1 MPSPRR
7 DATKKKLA
15 EFERSFGLL
24 MHKLGNFESDTIIS
38 MYNTQMQG
46 EAVWKASVKY
56 ATDRAAALSKQR
68 DELQAKLL
76 ALRDK
81 DYTVQSAEDDSAQCS
96 FGGTQLRK
104 RLNAP
109 ASPSSTGDS
118 AIGVTVASHRPSSA
132 ADSDVDGDF
141 DLMQFKPLNSAMLDI
156 ATKKAG
162 LKTDKLIETER
173 VLAALNMG
181 VCALLLSFS
190 MRFAHVSLRK
200 SFCKNCGRYFG

>member
-46 EAVWKASVKY
+46 ESVWKASVKY

-81 DYTVQSAEDDSAQCS
+81 DYTVQLTEDDNAQCS

-109 ASPSSTGDS
+109 VSPSSTGGS
-118 AIGVTVASHRPSSA
+118 AIGDTVASHRPSTA
-132 ADSDVDGDF
+132 AGSDGDGDF
-141 DLMQFKPLNSAMLDI
+141 DLLQFKPLNSTTVDI

-173 VLAALNMG
+173 VLATLNMG
-181 VCALLLSFS
+181 VCECISSFS
-190 MRFAHVSLRK
+190 TRFCLSVTCLAHTQVL
-200 SFCKNCGRYFG
+200 